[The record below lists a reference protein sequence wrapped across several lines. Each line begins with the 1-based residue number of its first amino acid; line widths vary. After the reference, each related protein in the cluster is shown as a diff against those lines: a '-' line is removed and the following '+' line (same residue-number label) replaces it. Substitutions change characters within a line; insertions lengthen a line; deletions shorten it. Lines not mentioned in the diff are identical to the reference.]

1 MICLLKIYFSQ
12 LIELIG
18 CGQKFLSLSLSVSLS
33 LFMSNIDQFIKAA
46 ERGDY
51 DLVCSL
57 LSRGVDINQK
67 NSYGYTALILASYNG
82 HERVVSLLIER
93 GANIDIQ
100 NNVRIL

>member
-1 MICLLKIYFSQ
+1 MICLLKISFSQ

-18 CGQKFLSLSLSVSLS
+18 CGQKFLPLSLSLSLS
-33 LFMSNIDQFIKAA
+33 LFMSNIDQFVDAA

-51 DLVCSL
+51 NLVSSL
-57 LSRGVDINQK
+57 LSQGIDIDGK
-67 NSYGYTALILASYNG
+67 NRYGYTALFGASANG
-82 HERVVSLLIER
+82 QERVVSLLIER

>member
-1 MICLLKIYFSQ
+1 MICLLKISFSQ

-18 CGQKFLSLSLSVSLS
+18 WFSFSLS
-33 LFMSNIDQFIKAA
+33 LFMSNIDQFVSAA
-46 ERGDY
+46 RRGDY
-51 DLVCSL
+51 NLVSSL
-57 LSRGVDINQK
+57 LSQGINIDGK
-67 NSYGYTALILASYNG
+67 DRYSHTALINASCNG